1 MDMCNGPLFS
11 KIIVYSIPVM
21 LTGFLQ
27 LLYSAVNMVVVG
39 RFVGDYALAAVGS
52 TTTLIDLLINL
63 FIGLSVGAS
72 AVMAQYYGAEQ
83 LNEANKTVHTAVAV
97 SILGGIILAV
107 FGIFTAKPLLQ
118 VMGTPDNILEYSV
131 LYMKI
136 YFLGMPASMVFNFSS
151 AILRAVG
158 DTKRPLYFLSV
169 SGVVNVVLSLLFVV
183 VFHMSIAG
191 VAVASVISQYVAVV
205 LIIACLMLSDGCVQL
220 RWKELRIYRDK
231 LFAIIRIGLP
241 AGIQG
246 SIFSISNVLI
256 QSSVNSFGSTVVAGN
271 TAAMNIEGFVYVS
284 MDAFY
289 QAALNFT
296 GQNVGAKKY
305 NRIGHIL
312 GVCLLSVTIVGLL
325 LGGLSYLF
333 ARNLLG
339 MYSTDP
345 QVIKYGIIRLGYV
358 CVPYFICGAM
368 DVFVGSLR
376 GMGYSVVPMLA
387 SILGV
392 CGIRITWICTIFA
405 MRHTLD
411 ALYISYPIS
420 WIVTTCVHLLCFLY
434 IKKKFIGRAEAE
446 R

>member
-1 MDMCNGPLFS
+1 M
-11 KIIVYSIPVM
+11 
-21 LTGFLQ
+21 
-27 LLYSAVNMVVVG
+27 
-39 RFVGDYALAAVGS
+39 
-52 TTTLIDLLINL
+52 
-63 FIGLSVGAS
+63 
-72 AVMAQYYGAEQ
+72 
-83 LNEANKTVHTAVAV
+83 
-97 SILGGIILAV
+97 
-107 FGIFTAKPLLQ
+107 
-118 VMGTPDNILEYSV
+118 
-131 LYMKI
+131 
-136 YFLGMPASMVFNFSS
+136 
-151 AILRAVG
+151 
-158 DTKRPLYFLSV
+158 
-169 SGVVNVVLSLLFVV
+169 LSLLFVV

-231 LFAIIRIGLP
+231 FLAIVKIGLP

-305 NRIGHIL
+305 NRIGRIL
-312 GVCLLSVTIVGLL
+312 GVCLISVTIVGLL

-358 CVPYFICGAM
+358 CIPYFICGAM

-405 MRHTLD
+405 MQHTLD

-420 WIVTTCVHLLCFLY
+420 WLITTCVHLICFLY
-434 IKKKFIGRAEAE
+434 IKKKFIGRAETE